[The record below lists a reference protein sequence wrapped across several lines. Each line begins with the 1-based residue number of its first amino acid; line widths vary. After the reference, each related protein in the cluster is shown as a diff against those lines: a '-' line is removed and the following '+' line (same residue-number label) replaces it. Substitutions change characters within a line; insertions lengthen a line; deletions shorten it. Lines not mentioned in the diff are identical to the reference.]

1 MTDQTVHIRAE
12 TPDDVAGIRVVTGAA
27 FGTREEVELVDALRL
42 AGKIVIS
49 LVAVED
55 EVVVG
60 HILFS
65 RVTLDPPVESLLGIG
80 LAPMSV
86 SPERQRQGLGSLLV
100 RRGLELCRK
109 QGFDFAV
116 VLGHPAFY
124 PRFGF
129 APSTRFNLKSEY
141 DVAEDVFMA
150 MELREGALSGLSGTV
165 KYESEFIGF

>member
-1 MTDQTVHIRAE
+1 MSDETIQIRAE
-12 TPDDVAGIRVVTGAA
+12 RPDDIAAIRRIIGAA
-27 FGTREEVELVDALRL
+27 FGTKEEVELVDALRL

-49 LVAVED
+49 LVAVDGET
-55 EVVVG
+55 VVG

-65 RVTLDPPVESLLGIG
+65 RVSLNPPVESLLGIG

-86 SPERQRQGLGSLLV
+86 TPERQRQGLGSQLV

-116 VLGHPAFY
+116 VLGHPGFY

-129 APSTRFNLKSEY
+129 VPSTRFNLKSEY
-141 DVAEDVFMA
+141 DVAEDVFMV
-150 MELREGALSGLSGTV
+150 MEFTDGSLQGVAGTV
-165 KYESEFIGF
+165 KYESEFSAF